1 MKNNENIIDKFFC
14 LKILKWFNPIYSKNR
29 EVISYLIVGGMTTV
43 VSLIVYY
50 SCVLTFLDPKVALE
64 LQIANIISWII
75 SVAFAYVTNRVLV
88 FNSKNKNILKEIT
101 SFVGA
106 RIITL
111 LLDMLGMF
119 LLVSIIGFNDK
130 ICKILVQVIVII
142 ANYILSKIIV
152 FKK

>member
-1 MKNNENIIDKFFC
+1 MKNNENIIDKFFG

-29 EVISYLIVGGMTTV
+29 EVISYLIVGGMTTI